1 MITLNLEKNKPLN
14 QDSYDNLLSN
24 TPFNML
30 ECPVCK
36 HKSLHIHGYYK
47 RKMKTADKME
57 EIRLCRVICVN
68 CGSTHAL
75 IPDSIVPYEHVLLR
89 TQIIVLMKMRAHE
102 KVSDILK
109 VVDDVDESDIRRM
122 IERYR
127 KHWEQRLLSASIIL
141 EDTKKFIQD
150 CFSSF
155 SRQFMQI
162 KITPNILFSKT
173 T

>member
-1 MITLNLEKNKPLN
+1 
-14 QDSYDNLLSN
+14 
-24 TPFNML
+24 
-30 ECPVCK
+30 
-36 HKSLHIHGYYK
+36 
-47 RKMKTADKME
+47 
-57 EIRLCRVICVN
+57 
-68 CGSTHAL
+68 
-75 IPDSIVPYEHVLLR
+75 
-89 TQIIVLMKMRAHE
+89 
-102 KVSDILK
+102 
-109 VVDDVDESDIRRM
+109 M